1 MKLKPPNQVLL
12 ETFGFGSFLLFAFFA
27 LCALLLA
34 CWIPETKNLPL
45 EEIELLG
52 RDTWSSFLFILAVLG
67 MMTHDDPTRNKYF
80 GYILWIY
87 TLDIYFGYTLNQKSE
102 EI

>member
-1 MKLKPPNQVLL
+1 MKFKPPNQVLL

-67 MMTHDDPTRNKYF
+67 MMTPHGIN
-80 GYILWIY
+80 